1 MTTTNIDTVQDLF
14 RILDEN
20 PEWLEAL
27 RAKILTKELLELP
40 ENHAALT
47 ANVTTLTGDVV
58 SLTARVDTL
67 AAEVATLTSNVI
79 ALTDRVDALAARM
92 DELTARVDTLTVRM
106 DELTARVDT
115 LTVRMD
121 ELTARVDALAAR
133 MDELTARV
141 DALTAR
147 VDALTVRVDALTA
160 ELAAFTT
167 EMRAFA
173 EEMRA
178 FAKAANRRLDNLDAR
193 FDRMERD
200 NSDIKGDSAER
211 KAAREIANIVEDLGK
226 IWVRNLDREE
236 IYALERAANIQ
247 GIPRG
252 HLRSYRGADII
263 AEAVE
268 PDDDAP
274 CYVVVEASHTANGR
288 ETTRAIRS
296 AGLLSRFSGKPAYP
310 IIAGVRVDN
319 ETREAIDAGE
329 IQYYELEANR

>member
-47 ANVTTLTGDVV
+47 ANVATLTGDVV
-58 SLTARVDTL
+58 V
-67 AAEVATLTSNVI
+67 
-79 ALTDRVDALAARM
+79 
-92 DELTARVDTLTVRM
+92 
-106 DELTARVDT
+106 
-115 LTVRMD
+115 
-121 ELTARVDALAAR
+121 
-133 MDELTARV
+133 LTARV
-141 DALTAR
+141 DALTTDVVALTAEVAILTARMDALAAR

-178 FAKAANRRLDNLDAR
+178 FAEAVNRRLDNIDAR

-252 HLRSYRGADII
+252 HLRSYRGVDII

-274 CYVVVEASHTANGR
+274 CYVVVEASYTTNGR

>member
-40 ENHAALT
+40 ENHAAL
-47 ANVTTLTGDVV
+47 AADVAILT
-58 SLTARVDTL
+58 
-67 AAEVATLTSNVI
+67 
-79 ALTDRVDALAARM
+79 ARM
-92 DELTARVDTLTVRM
+92 DELTA
-106 DELTARVDT
+106 
-115 LTVRMD
+115 
-121 ELTARVDALAAR
+121 
-133 MDELTARV
+133 
-141 DALTAR
+141 
-147 VDALTVRVDALTA
+147 RVDALTA

-178 FAKAANRRLDNLDAR
+178 FAEAVNRRLDNIDAR

-274 CYVVVEASHTANGR
+274 CYVVVEASYTANGR

>member
-40 ENHAALT
+40 ENHAAL
-47 ANVTTLTGDVV
+47 AADVAV
-58 SLTARVDTL
+58 LTA
-67 AAEVATLTSNVI
+67 
-79 ALTDRVDALAARM
+79 
-92 DELTARVDTLTVRM
+92 
-106 DELTARVDT
+106 
-115 LTVRMD
+115 
-121 ELTARVDALAAR
+121 
-133 MDELTARV
+133 
-141 DALTAR
+141 
-147 VDALTVRVDALTA
+147 RVDALTA

-178 FAKAANRRLDNLDAR
+178 FAKAANRRLDNIDAR
-193 FDRMERD
+193 FNRMEND

-226 IWVRNLDREE
+226 IWVRNLSREE

-263 AEAVE
+263 AEALE
-268 PDDDAP
+268 ADDDAP
-274 CYVVVEASHTANGR
+274 CYVVVEASYTANGR

>member
-40 ENHAALT
+40 ENHAALA
-47 ANVTTLTGDVV
+47 ANVTT
-58 SLTARVDTL
+58 
-67 AAEVATLTSNVI
+67 
-79 ALTDRVDALAARM
+79 
-92 DELTARVDTLTVRM
+92 
-106 DELTARVDT
+106 
-115 LTVRMD
+115 
-121 ELTARVDALAAR
+121 
-133 MDELTARV
+133 LTARV
-141 DALTAR
+141 DALTAEVAILTAR
-147 VDALTVRVDALTA
+147 MDALTARVDALTA

-178 FAKAANRRLDNLDAR
+178 FAEAANRRFDNLDAR

-211 KAAREIANIVEDLGK
+211 KAAREIANIVEALGK

-274 CYVVVEASHTANGR
+274 CYVVVEASYTANGR

>member
-40 ENHAALT
+40 ENHAAL
-47 ANVTTLTGDVV
+47 AADVAI
-58 SLTARVDTL
+58 LTAR
-67 AAEVATLTSNVI
+67 
-79 ALTDRVDALAARM
+79 M
-92 DELTARVDTLTVRM
+92 DD
-106 DELTARVDT
+106 
-115 LTVRMD
+115 
-121 ELTARVDALAAR
+121 
-133 MDELTARV
+133 
-141 DALTAR
+141 
-147 VDALTVRVDALTA
+147 LTVRVDALTA

-178 FAKAANRRLDNLDAR
+178 FAKAANRRLDNIDAR
-193 FDRMERD
+193 FNRMEND

-263 AEAVE
+263 AEALE

-274 CYVVVEASHTANGR
+274 CYVVVEASYTANGR

>member
-106 DELTARVDT
+106 DALTARVDT

-121 ELTARVDALAAR
+121 ELTARVDTLTVR
-133 MDELTARV
+133 M
-141 DALTAR
+141 
-147 VDALTVRVDALTA
+147 DALTVRVDALTA

-178 FAKAANRRLDNLDAR
+178 FAEAANRRLDNIDAR

-226 IWVRNLDREE
+226 IWVRNLNREE

-274 CYVVVEASHTANGR
+274 CYVVVEASYTANGR

>member
-40 ENHAALT
+40 ENHAAL
-47 ANVTTLTGDVV
+47 AADVAILT
-58 SLTARVDTL
+58 
-67 AAEVATLTSNVI
+67 
-79 ALTDRVDALAARM
+79 ARM
-92 DELTARVDTLTVRM
+92 DE
-106 DELTARVDT
+106 
-115 LTVRMD
+115 
-121 ELTARVDALAAR
+121 
-133 MDELTARV
+133 
-141 DALTAR
+141 
-147 VDALTVRVDALTA
+147 LTVRVDALTA

-178 FAKAANRRLDNLDAR
+178 FAKAANRRLDNIDAR
-193 FDRMERD
+193 FNRMEND

-274 CYVVVEASHTANGR
+274 CYVVVEASYTANGR
-288 ETTRAIRS
+288 ETARAIRS

>member
-27 RAKILTKELLELP
+27 RAKILTNELLELP

-106 DELTARVDT
+106 DELTARVD
-115 LTVRMD
+115 
-121 ELTARVDALAAR
+121 
-133 MDELTARV
+133 
-141 DALTAR
+141 ALTAR
-147 VDALTVRVDALTA
+147 VDALTVRVDLLADRVDALTA

-173 EEMRA
+173 EA
-178 FAKAANRRLDNLDAR
+178 VNRRLDNIDAR

-263 AEAVE
+263 AEALE

-274 CYVVVEASHTANGR
+274 CYVVVEASYTANGR

>member
-40 ENHAALT
+40 ENHAALA
-47 ANVTTLTGDVV
+47 ANV
-58 SLTARVDTL
+58 
-67 AAEVATLTSNVI
+67 AT
-79 ALTDRVDALAARM
+79 
-92 DELTARVDTLTVRM
+92 
-106 DELTARVDT
+106 
-115 LTVRMD
+115 
-121 ELTARVDALAAR
+121 LTARVDALAA
-133 MDELTARV
+133 EVAILTARM

-147 VDALTVRVDALTA
+147 VDALTVRVDALTT

-178 FAKAANRRLDNLDAR
+178 FAEAVNRRLDNIDAR

-226 IWVRNLDREE
+226 IWVRNLGREE

-274 CYVVVEASHTANGR
+274 CYVVVEASYTANGR

>member
-14 RILDEN
+14 RILNEN

-40 ENHAALT
+40 ENHAALA
-47 ANVTTLTGDVV
+47 ANV
-58 SLTARVDTL
+58 
-67 AAEVATLTSNVI
+67 AT
-79 ALTDRVDALAARM
+79 
-92 DELTARVDTLTVRM
+92 
-106 DELTARVDT
+106 
-115 LTVRMD
+115 
-121 ELTARVDALAAR
+121 LTARVDALAA
-133 MDELTARV
+133 EVAILTARM

-178 FAKAANRRLDNLDAR
+178 FAEAVNRRLDNIDAR

-263 AEAVE
+263 AEALE
-268 PDDDAP
+268 ADDDAP
-274 CYVVVEASHTANGR
+274 CYVVVEASYTANGR

>member
-47 ANVTTLTGDVV
+47 ANVATLTGDVV
-58 SLTARVDTL
+58 V
-67 AAEVATLTSNVI
+67 
-79 ALTDRVDALAARM
+79 
-92 DELTARVDTLTVRM
+92 
-106 DELTARVDT
+106 
-115 LTVRMD
+115 
-121 ELTARVDALAAR
+121 LTARVDALTTDVVALTA
-133 MDELTARV
+133 EVAILTARM

-178 FAKAANRRLDNLDAR
+178 FAEAANRRLDNIDAR

-274 CYVVVEASHTANGR
+274 CYVVVEASYTANGR

>member
-40 ENHAALT
+40 EKHAAL
-47 ANVTTLTGDVV
+47 ADN
-58 SLTARVDTL
+58 
-67 AAEVATLTSNVI
+67 VAT
-79 ALTDRVDALAARM
+79 
-92 DELTARVDTLTVRM
+92 
-106 DELTARVDT
+106 
-115 LTVRMD
+115 
-121 ELTARVDALAAR
+121 
-133 MDELTARV
+133 LTARV
-141 DALTAR
+141 DALTAEVAILTAR
-147 VDALTVRVDALTA
+147 MDALTARVDALTA

-178 FAKAANRRLDNLDAR
+178 FVKAANRRFDNLDAR

-226 IWVRNLDREE
+226 VWVRNLDREE

-268 PDDDAP
+268 PDADAP

>member
-47 ANVTTLTGDVV
+47 ASVTTLTADVV
-58 SLTARVDTL
+58 
-67 AAEVATLTSNVI
+67 
-79 ALTDRVDALAARM
+79 
-92 DELTARVDTLTVRM
+92 
-106 DELTARVDT
+106 
-115 LTVRMD
+115 
-121 ELTARVDALAAR
+121 
-133 MDELTARV
+133 
-141 DALTAR
+141 ALTAR
-147 VDALTVRVDALTA
+147 VDALTTDVVALTAEVAILTARVDALTVRVDALADRVDALTA

-178 FAKAANRRLDNLDAR
+178 FAEAVNRRLDNIDAR

-274 CYVVVEASHTANGR
+274 CYVVVEASYTANGR

>member
-67 AAEVATLTSNVI
+67 AAEVAILT
-79 ALTDRVDALAARM
+79 
-92 DELTARVDTLTVRM
+92 
-106 DELTARVDT
+106 
-115 LTVRMD
+115 
-121 ELTARVDALAAR
+121 AR

-141 DALTAR
+141 DALTA
-147 VDALTVRVDALTA
+147 RVDALTA

-178 FAKAANRRLDNLDAR
+178 FAEAVNRRLDNLDAR

-263 AEAVE
+263 AEALE

-274 CYVVVEASHTANGR
+274 CYVVVEASYTANGR

>member
-40 ENHAALT
+40 ENHAAL
-47 ANVTTLTGDVV
+47 AADVAILT
-58 SLTARVDTL
+58 
-67 AAEVATLTSNVI
+67 
-79 ALTDRVDALAARM
+79 ARM
-92 DELTARVDTLTVRM
+92 DELTA
-106 DELTARVDT
+106 
-115 LTVRMD
+115 
-121 ELTARVDALAAR
+121 
-133 MDELTARV
+133 
-141 DALTAR
+141 
-147 VDALTVRVDALTA
+147 RVDALTA

-178 FAKAANRRLDNLDAR
+178 FAKAANRRLDNIDAR
-193 FDRMERD
+193 FNRMEND

-263 AEAVE
+263 ADALE

-274 CYVVVEASHTANGR
+274 CYVVVEASYTANGR

>member
-40 ENHAALT
+40 EKHA
-47 ANVTTLTGDVV
+47 
-58 SLTARVDTL
+58 TL
-67 AAEVATLTSNVI
+67 ADNVAT
-79 ALTDRVDALAARM
+79 
-92 DELTARVDTLTVRM
+92 
-106 DELTARVDT
+106 
-115 LTVRMD
+115 
-121 ELTARVDALAAR
+121 
-133 MDELTARV
+133 LTARV
-141 DALTAR
+141 DALTAEVAILTARMDALTAR
-147 VDALTVRVDALTA
+147 VDALADRMDALTA

-173 EEMRA
+173 EA
-178 FAKAANRRLDNLDAR
+178 VNRRLDNIDAR

-263 AEAVE
+263 AEALE
-268 PDDDAP
+268 ADDDAP
-274 CYVVVEASHTANGR
+274 CYVVVEASYTANGR

-296 AGLLSRFSGKPAYP
+296 AWLLSRFSGKPAYP

>member
-1 MTTTNIDTVQDLF
+1 M
-14 RILDEN
+14 
-20 PEWLEAL
+20 

-40 ENHAALT
+40 ENHAAL
-47 ANVTTLTGDVV
+47 AADVAILT
-58 SLTARVDTL
+58 
-67 AAEVATLTSNVI
+67 
-79 ALTDRVDALAARM
+79 ARM
-92 DELTARVDTLTVRM
+92 DE
-106 DELTARVDT
+106 
-115 LTVRMD
+115 
-121 ELTARVDALAAR
+121 
-133 MDELTARV
+133 
-141 DALTAR
+141 
-147 VDALTVRVDALTA
+147 LTVRVDALTA

-178 FAKAANRRLDNLDAR
+178 FAKAANRRLDNIDAR
-193 FDRMERD
+193 FNRMEND

-226 IWVRNLDREE
+226 IWVRNLGREE

-263 AEAVE
+263 AEALE
-268 PDDDAP
+268 PDDDAS
-274 CYVVVEASHTANGR
+274 CYVVVEASYTANGR